1 MAKLSKAEL
10 AKQYGDPKKITRGD
24 FIALAKK
31 KKKNGSKTANN
42 KKKVTTRELSG
53 TRDED

>member
-24 FIALAKK
+24 IIALSKK
-31 KKKNGSKTANN
+31 KKKNLSTTANN
-42 KKKVTTRELSG
+42 KKKVTTRKK
-53 TRDED
+53 TRV